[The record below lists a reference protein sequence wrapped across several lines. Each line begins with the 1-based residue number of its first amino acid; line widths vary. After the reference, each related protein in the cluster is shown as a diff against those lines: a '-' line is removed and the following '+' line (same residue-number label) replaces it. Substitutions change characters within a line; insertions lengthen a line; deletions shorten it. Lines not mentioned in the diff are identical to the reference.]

1 MSHTVC
7 QEIIADMGFVL
18 PTTPGW
24 SWLLP
29 GHPALP
35 SGKARSWGRYSTAHP
50 GGWPSQESFQ
60 KNPLTLLVLWEMAA
74 RLMSF
79 CKRGGV

>member
-1 MSHTVC
+1 MSRTVC

-29 GHPALP
+29 GHPGLPLGLAL
-35 SGKARSWGRYSTAHP
+35 ARKGT
-50 GGWPSQESFQ
+50 
-60 KNPLTLLVLWEMAA
+60 VLGQV
-74 RLMSF
+74 LHH
-79 CKRGGV
+79 